1 MDRIGLTGAQ
11 GTGKST
17 LAKRVAEL
25 NGYKYVDAGVGA
37 EMSRLGVRVGESLPL
52 YERLQVQLA
61 VAHHIAEK
69 SSGARSFV
77 MDRTPVD
84 VMAYT
89 IDLFGQSNDKRCVQL
104 FTEIQSLCFDTAIQ
118 NFNII
123 VGLRPG
129 VELSSTDKLREQRGS
144 LDPLYVRRIDALMCG
159 ELNHLN
165 LFGNKKNLTVGFMP
179 PSITELDD
187 RVRSLKSFIETATK
201 GHARPALCTL
211 H

>member
-1 MDRIGLTGAQ
+1 MDRIGLAGAQ

-25 NGYKYVDAGVGA
+25 NGYKYIDAGVGA
-37 EMSRLGVRVGESLPL
+37 EMSRLGVRVGESMPL
-52 YERLQVQLA
+52 HERLLVQLA
-61 VAHHIAEK
+61 IANHIADK
-69 SSGARSFV
+69 SSGSNSFV
-77 MDRTPVD
+77 MDRTTVD

-89 IDLFGQSNDKRCVQL
+89 IDLFGQSNDERCVQL
-104 FTEIQSLCFDTAIQ
+104 FAEIQRVCFDTAIQ

-129 VELSSTDKLREQRGS
+129 VELSSNDKEREQRGS
-144 LDPLYVRRIDALMCG
+144 LDPLYVRRIDALICG

-165 LFGNKKNLTVGFMP
+165 LFGSKQNLTVGFMP
-179 PSITELDD
+179 PSITELDA
-187 RVRSLKSFIETATK
+187 RVRSLKSFIDTATK
-201 GHARPALCTL
+201 GHIRPALSTL